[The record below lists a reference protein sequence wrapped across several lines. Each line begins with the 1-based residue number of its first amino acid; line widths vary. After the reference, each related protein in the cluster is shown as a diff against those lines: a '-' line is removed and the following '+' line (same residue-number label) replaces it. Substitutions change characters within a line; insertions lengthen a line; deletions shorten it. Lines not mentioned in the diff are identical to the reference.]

1 MSENCTAAA
10 AAIYNDMVARPDFYK
25 EEWGFDPLRY
35 LRESADEEGR
45 TELSLDVK
53 FRKHWFRLVYPTGK
67 IAPRPV
73 DVNERFAIFKAKVY
87 ADRNDP
93 EENFLAE
100 GTAIRYNGGE
110 NAKAYER
117 YYVDWAET
125 IAIGRALSNAGFDV
139 PWCNMPLS
147 GGDIN
152 PYTGEVA
159 DGEQNAAPPPRQY
172 SSVTAPP
179 GAEQPQQP
187 AAAQPAAP
195 TPALQ
200 QAQASAAPT
209 PALQQAQPPAA
220 PTPALQQAQ
229 PPAVPTPA
237 AQPAPAAQPRSL
249 EEAMQTMSVEQAKA
263 LTVNFGQNA
272 GKTLGQIAID
282 NPKDLDWLAN
292 KFKGNFMLKAGAQIL
307 INAALQRAN

>member
-1 MSENCTAAA
+1 MSENSTAA
-10 AAIYNDMVARPDFYK
+10 AAIYNDMAARPDFYK
-25 EEWGFDPLRY
+25 DEWGFDPLHY

-53 FRKHWFRLVYPTGK
+53 FRKHWFRLVYPSGK
-67 IAPRPV
+67 IAPHPV
-73 DVNERFAIFKAKVY
+73 DVNERFAIFKARVY

-117 YYVDWAET
+117 FYVDWAET
-125 IAIGRALSNAGFDV
+125 VAIGRALTNAGFDV
-139 PWCNMPLS
+139 PWCNMPLN
-147 GGDIN
+147 GGDMN
-152 PYTGEVA
+152 PFTGEVV
-159 DGEQNAAPPPRQY
+159 DGEPVAPPPRQY

-179 GAEQPQQP
+179 DEQPQQQAP
-187 AAAQPAAP
+187 AASQPAAP

-200 QAQASAAPT
+200 QVQA
-209 PALQQAQPPAA
+209 PAA
-220 PTPALQQAQ
+220 PTPALQQT
-229 PPAVPTPA
+229 PAAAPTPA
-237 AQPAPAAQPRSL
+237 MQQVQVPAAQQPSAQQPRTL
-249 EEAMQTMSVEQAKA
+249 EEALQTLSVEQAKA
-263 LTVNFGQNA
+263 LAVNFGQNS

-292 KFKGNFMLKAGAQIL
+292 KYKGGNFMLKAGAQIL
-307 INAALQRAN
+307 VGAALKVAS